1 MSFALARLLPE
12 EKKAVKER
20 LWKRQNGVC
29 FITQKKIDLSLDETE
44 VDHIVP
50 TRDKGPDDESNWAIV
65 FARANESKQA
75 AHLYVARVLHLL
87 DVIREKT
94 NDPRGANLGDVLAH
108 FGGAKYQLHAKADG
122 EKFQYKLTQM
132 NLYDESMSP
141 IWVDELS
148 GMRTTFLR
156 LPLEY
161 LHHDHKINPRAIG
174 NSIRG
179 LIEEFH
185 RKRHPENAD
194 PGPIRDERSKRD
206 RKRANCDL
214 GRRRADKDGLGG
226 RRNVPPSARRR
237 IGLRHCCDEGLN
249 SRGQHAHYRSFLAV
263 PSPAQWLSR
272 SCREGSAASHS
283 R

>member
-50 TRDKGPDDESNWAIV
+50 TRDKGPDDESNWAVV
-65 FARANESKQA
+65 FARANESKQP

-156 LPLEY
+156 LPSICITITKLIRVLSATRY
-161 LHHDHKINPRAIG
+161 VVSLRNFIASVTRKTQ
-174 NSIRG
+174 IRG
-179 LIEEFH
+179 RSATSAPSETES
-185 RKRHPENAD
+185 A
-194 PGPIRDERSKRD
+194 PIATWVGAEPTKT
-206 RKRANCDL
+206 A
-214 GRRRADKDGLGG
+214 
-226 RRNVPPSARRR
+226 
-237 IGLRHCCDEGLN
+237 
-249 SRGQHAHYRSFLAV
+249 LAV
-263 PSPAQWLSR
+263 AGTCSRLHDAELASDIVATRGSTPEVSTLTIDHFLQSLLLLS
-272 SCREGSAASHS
+272 G
-283 R
+283 

>member
-50 TRDKGPDDESNWAIV
+50 TRDKGPDDESNWAVV

-156 LPLEY
+156 
-161 LHHDHKINPRAIG
+161 
-174 NSIRG
+174 
-179 LIEEFH
+179 
-185 RKRHPENAD
+185 
-194 PGPIRDERSKRD
+194 
-206 RKRANCDL
+206 
-214 GRRRADKDGLGG
+214 
-226 RRNVPPSARRR
+226 
-237 IGLRHCCDEGLN
+237 
-249 SRGQHAHYRSFLAV
+249 
-263 PSPAQWLSR
+263 
-272 SCREGSAASHS
+272 CR
-283 R
+283 